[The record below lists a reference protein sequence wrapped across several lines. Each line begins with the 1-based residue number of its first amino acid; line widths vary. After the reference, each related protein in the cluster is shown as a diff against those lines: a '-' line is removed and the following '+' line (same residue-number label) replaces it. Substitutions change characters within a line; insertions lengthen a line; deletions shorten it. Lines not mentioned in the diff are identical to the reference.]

1 MSTPLLKDRVIEE
14 SLRLKLNDFGC
25 NVTSL
30 TAGVQFSS
38 SDVGLSSVRVNVFI
52 RCDGI
57 LMVLG
62 GISMPHKGD
71 SSIEKYHECFDNFGL
86 ILQEMED
93 KIEKLGNMDIKDVR
107 NTVSLVAEKYPAIF
121 PVKATE
127 EVLEDLSSTGTGMD
141 VFIALND
148 IVDRHIK
155 QNNVSPTRYLQ
166 ITEQVYS
173 FVNTP
178 FDKIESGEATLKNK
192 KF

>member
-1 MSTPLLKDRVIEE
+1 
-14 SLRLKLNDFGC
+14 
-25 NVTSL
+25 
-30 TAGVQFSS
+30 
-38 SDVGLSSVRVNVFI
+38 
-52 RCDGI
+52 
-57 LMVLG
+57 
-62 GISMPHKGD
+62 
-71 SSIEKYHECFDNFGL
+71 
-86 ILQEMED
+86 
-93 KIEKLGNMDIKDVR
+93 MDIKDVR